1 MRQTAHGQAL
11 KHHSTA
17 QHQEAPGFK
26 SRGNEESVFRKNRIG
41 AWGKMTQL
49 VKKRKGDICE
59 DTSLLHG
66 RTSPVFSSLALGPTV
81 PTLQTQPAPGKTR
94 DGRVTIWSHSRC
106 ALRIEFKIPA
116 SMLSATTVLPTP
128 GSGNTQRGPGPS
140 PDLSTS
146 AAQLSRRLGDN
157 RDLQGTPQS
166 SEVLRGGLHETACRV
181 HLAPHPHWGGHQ
193 KK

>member
-1 MRQTAHGQAL
+1 MLRNG
-11 KHHSTA
+11 
-17 QHQEAPGFK
+17 
-26 SRGNEESVFRKNRIG
+26 R
-41 AWGKMTQL
+41 
-49 VKKRKGDICE
+49 GDICE

-66 RTSPVFSSLALGPTV
+66 RTSPMFSSLALGPTV

-157 RDLQGTPQS
+157 RDLQGTPQEGYMRQRAGFILHPTPTGVGIKKNKKGRS
-166 SEVLRGGLHETACRV
+166 LLSCAGQEQRTANTQMGL
-181 HLAPHPHWGGHQ
+181 LND
-193 KK
+193 